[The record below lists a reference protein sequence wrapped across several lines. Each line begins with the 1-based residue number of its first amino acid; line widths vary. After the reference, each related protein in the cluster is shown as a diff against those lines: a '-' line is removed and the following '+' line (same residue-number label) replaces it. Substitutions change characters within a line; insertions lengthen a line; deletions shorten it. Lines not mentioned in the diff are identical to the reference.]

1 MKFRAQQL
9 ASLTLLPLGAGLL
22 FLGCLGESDT
32 NGNPPASSS
41 QIGAVGST
49 AGVSS
54 STDFGPDH
62 IGGLGSGQSNDTGDY
77 VLENSFLRAVIDQ
90 PGTDPTSPG
99 GAFPLVNGL
108 APSGGTLVD
117 LQVRGKAND
126 QWNQMTQG
134 VVGFATIRQGT
145 AAITTA
151 SNDRSRDLVFDLSAD
166 AFVQTLVTSA
176 GATGGADGT
185 NNAFADNTAN
195 FITSGVR
202 GGDILTILSG
212 ANANRSY
219 AISGLRNS
227 TTLLLTVTSNTALTS
242 EAGVSYRIHRQRLA
256 TGDSI
261 TFTGGANSGRSYRV
275 AALGPLSTA
284 DGGTGSSAA
293 IAIFRPAG
301 VPFASEGT
309 LAGGGSAGYRIT
321 RRTSPLQNLVVYD
334 RAEIVGSGNPATLRL
349 TGGILNQGG
358 ALPDGTSVAPT
369 TSRLQVGSTAISVT
383 TDYVL
388 FPTTPYL
395 QITSRLTHPGG
406 SSIALSGLADVVVT
420 GGFSPPNLAPWT
432 PLAGYATRGLDSPL
446 IVPFVGFRGRNTPP
460 VSYAM
465 ADAQT
470 GQMIHVADGQ
480 AVAANLQLS
489 TRTSLASS
497 ETISWTRVI
506 AVGDRNDVASA
517 ADVVVELLSASPVR
531 TNPSGGTTIPN
542 MYGDPIQ
549 LSGKVLGAPPGTTVT
564 ALQVTPALTFD
575 AGVPNGLTPIAGF
588 YPSTI
593 VGAQELLVSSTEVDP
608 GTGAFAL
615 TVPGSFAGKSPTASA
630 TTDLFFTS
638 PYENGTSGTTYRVL
652 VEAPGHDAQTV
663 VVSIPQDV
671 INNLQ
676 FDLRRETGTLDI
688 VVQDEGG
695 NPIPCQVLIRGVDP
709 DGAGP
714 APTTPNP
721 TFGGLVSS
729 TSGQSANTANAFA
742 AGNGTNTLY
751 LLDGTAKVEVAP
763 GFYQVVAS
771 RGLEYSLGR
780 WPAPGSSVEYVRVAS
795 EQTTR
800 TADSNNV
807 GIRLVRLLDSDS
819 LAFVG
824 SGTTFTSPLRRLV
837 GAELRGHTGA
847 SFDEPTPARDT
858 LLQALALGLEVYVNT
873 EHDNLLDLSG
883 TLSALDAETSQ
894 NLSGLLRV
902 QGGVE
907 LTPFLPVNVPNVA
920 QFPNTVGSWSGFP
933 ISPQVNNRRNGAPAD
948 EFRNPAILIDTLRG
962 RGASLVQINLPRAP
976 IAAAPLPPIGPGF
989 FTNGK
994 AGFTQ
999 LNTGNA
1005 ALAAGGY
1012 ATPLRSNSTSTGN
1025 DGGMDDLN
1033 ATRTGSTSRYNSF
1046 DLIELY
1052 AGNST
1057 LYDITRT
1064 DFYALTSAGYV
1075 RTATGCA
1082 DVTSTSGYPR
1092 TYVRT
1097 PGNGSADLANLSLSQ
1112 FNANLLPSLVQ
1123 ANRGTTVPS
1132 LGNFFPA
1139 TRRQGA
1145 DADAM
1150 EVIVSSGPV
1159 VYIEVD
1165 ANEDGVFEGQPGDL
1179 VTDDGDLSV
1188 NVRITVLAPPWVPVS
1203 QVNLLVNGG
1212 TPQINGTNVA
1222 PATGFGFQQ
1231 IGITGTDLFSPSGF
1245 EVEYSTTLSNVV
1257 RVRTVR
1263 TVSLRNP
1270 PTFAVPNGS
1279 AGDHWIIGEAR
1290 GTVTSGSLFN
1300 QLVPSLSGPAIGYTN
1315 PIFIDVNNDQEF
1327 DPPGV
1332 P

>member
-1 MKFRAQQL
+1 MKL
-9 ASLTLLPLGAGLL
+9 NSTKLLSLLFVPLGAGLL

-32 NGNPPASSS
+32 NGAPPSGVG
-41 QIGAVGST
+41 QIGAVGS
-49 AGVSS
+49 GVSS
-54 STDFGPDH
+54 TTDDGPDH
-62 IGGLGSGQSNDTGDY
+62 IGGLGSGQNQDTGDF
-77 VLENSFLRAVIDQ
+77 VLENSWLRAVIDQ

-99 GAFPLVNGL
+99 GAFPLTNVL

-117 LQVRGKAND
+117 LSVRGLAND
-126 QWNQMTQG
+126 EWNQMTQG
-134 VVGFATIRQGT
+134 VIGFRTIRQGT

-151 SNDRSRDLVFDLSAD
+151 SNDRSRDLVFDTSTD
-166 AFVQTLVTSA
+166 AFVQTVLNSA
-176 GATGGADGT
+176 AATGGADGT
-185 NNAFADNTAN
+185 NNAFADSSVN
-195 FITSGVR
+195 FVTSGVR

-212 ANANRSY
+212 TNANRSY
-219 AISGLRNS
+219 VIAGIRNN
-227 TTLLLTVTSNTALTS
+227 TTLLLTVTNNTPLTS
-242 EAGVSYRIHRQRLA
+242 QAGVTWRVSRQRVA
-256 TGDSI
+256 SGDTI

-275 AALGPLSTA
+275 AAIGPLSQA
-284 DGGTGSSAA
+284 DGGTGNSAA
-293 IAIFRPAG
+293 ILIFRPAG
-301 VPFASEGT
+301 VPFVSEGT
-309 LAGGGSAGYRIT
+309 LAGGGGAGYTIS
-321 RRTSPLQNLVVYD
+321 RRTSPLENIVVYD
-334 RAEIVGSGNPATLRL
+334 RAEVVGAGSPAQLRL
-349 TGGILNQGG
+349 TGGILNQGTV
-358 ALPDGTSVAPT
+358 PDGTSVAAT
-369 TSRLQVGSTAISVT
+369 TSRLTVGGTAIEVT
-383 TDYVL
+383 TDYIL

-395 QITSRLTHPGG
+395 QINSSLAHPGG
-406 SSIALSGLADVVVT
+406 NTVALSGLADIVVT
-420 GGFSPPNLAPWT
+420 GGFDPPNLAPWT
-432 PLAGYATRGLDSPL
+432 PLAGYATRGFDSPL
-446 IVPFVGFRGRNTPP
+446 IVPFVGFRGRNRPG

-465 ADAQT
+465 ADALT
-470 GQMIHVADGQ
+470 GQMIHVADGA

-489 TRTSLASS
+489 TRTSLSS
-497 ETISWTRVI
+497 GDTISWRRVI
-506 AVGDRNDVASA
+506 AVGARNDVASA
-517 ADVVVELLSASPVR
+517 ADVIVQLLSDAPVR
-531 TNPSGGTTIPN
+531 VNPDGGSTLPN
-542 MYGDPIQ
+542 MFTNAIE
-549 LSGKVLGAPPGTTVT
+549 LSGQVIGAPAGTTVT
-564 ALQVTPALTFD
+564 ALQVTPGLIFD
-575 AGVPNGLTPIAGF
+575 AGAPNGLTPAPGF

-593 VGAQELLVSSTEVDP
+593 VGAQERLLSSTAVLASS
-608 GTGAFAL
+608 GRFSL
-615 TVPGSFAGKSPTASA
+615 NVPGGFTGRAPTATASPDIA
-630 TTDLFFTS
+630 VSS

-652 VEAPGHDAQTV
+652 VEAPGHDPQSV

-671 INNLQ
+671 VNNLQ

-688 VVQDEGG
+688 VVEDEQG
-695 NPIPCQVLIRGVDP
+695 NPTPCTVLVRGVDP

-721 TFGGLVSS
+721 TFGGVVSS
-729 TSGQSANTANAFA
+729 TTGQGTSTADAYATGGADNV
-742 AGNGTNTLY
+742 LY
-751 LLDGTAKVEVAP
+751 LVDGTAQVEVAP

-780 WPAPGSSVEYVRVAS
+780 FPAPGSAVEYIRVVS

-800 TADSNNV
+800 TVQSTGE
-807 GIRLVRLLDSDS
+807 GIRLVRLLDSDG

-824 SGTTFTSPLRRLV
+824 SGSTFESPLRRMV
-837 GAELRGHTGA
+837 GADLRGHTGA
-847 SFDEPTPARDT
+847 SFDVPTPARDM
-858 LLQALALGLEVYVNT
+858 LIQAMGAGLEVFVNT
-873 EHDNLLDLSG
+873 ERDNLLDLSAVL
-883 TLSALDAETSQ
+883 TELDDETS
-894 NLSGLLRV
+894 LALTSHLRV
-902 QGGVE
+902 QSGVE
-907 LTPFLPVNVPNVA
+907 LSPFIPVNVPNVA
-920 QFPNTVGSWSGFP
+920 VFPNTVGSWSGWP
-933 ISPQVNNRRNGAPAD
+933 IGVQAANRRNGAPAD
-948 EFRNPAILIDTLRG
+948 EFRNPAILQDILRG
-962 RGASLVQINLPRAP
+962 RGASLVQLNLPRAP
-976 IAAAPLPPIGPGF
+976 IAQPPLPPLGPGF

-994 AGFTQ
+994 SGFTQ
-999 LNTGNA
+999 LNTGNS

-1012 ATPLRSNSTSTGN
+1012 VTPLRSNSTSTGN

-1075 RTATGCA
+1075 RTATGNA
-1082 DVTSTSGYPR
+1082 AVTSSTGYPR

-1097 PGNGSADLANLSLSQ
+1097 SGNGSANLSALSMTD
-1112 FNANLLPSLVQ
+1112 FNNALRPSLVQ
-1123 ANRGTTVPS
+1123 ATPGTTVPS

-1139 TRRQGA
+1139 TRRSGAGA
-1145 DADAM
+1145 DDM
-1150 EVIVSSGPV
+1150 EVLVSSGPV

-1165 ANEDGVFEGQPGDL
+1165 ANEDGTFEGQPGDL

-1188 NVRITVLAPPWVPVS
+1188 NVRITVLAPPWVPVDT
-1203 QVNLLVNGG
+1203 VNLLVNGG

-1231 IGITGTDLFSPSGF
+1231 ISVGGTELFTPSGF
-1245 EVEYSTTLSNVV
+1245 EVEYSTSLSNVV